1 MRRFNLAVVQLA
13 VLFLLAADARA
24 DSVPDW
30 VRATLESAGR
40 YDKNA
45 PFVVLLDERMT
56 TVKDNGKAETRSR
69 YVVRVLTQEGRLAAR
84 REIQYDSQT
93 KISDL
98 HAWHLRADQK
108 VFELETDK
116 VIEQSIPD
124 DLYNEIRSKVVRFG
138 EVDIGSVVA
147 FEWVQK
153 EKPLVNQDYHFFQTG
168 SPVVTSRYQL
178 NLPAG
183 WRVESFVF
191 NHQPIKPVVTA
202 NSYTWQLQDLV
213 AIKQDVWT
221 PEVTTLSPCVAVS
234 YFPPGG
240 AKKRTFSTWQ
250 DVSRWA
256 EQLMQ
261 RQLRAPLVVQAKAEE
276 LTSGLGTEFD
286 KVRAIGRWVQK
297 DIRYVSIQLGSV
309 GGYRPNAADAVL
321 TKGYGDCKDKSAL
334 MQAMLRSIGI
344 DSHIVLVFSGDP
356 IRVRSE
362 FPSPLQ
368 FNHAIIAVDMRSD
381 AGVMLGHPRL
391 GRLLFFDPT
400 DSVTPLGDLP
410 YYLQGSQGLVVKGE
424 VGDLVKL
431 PVRPE
436 ETNSVRRDI
445 AVRVEASGGIL
456 ADVKETFTGQ
466 LASVTRHKIA
476 SSSSEDY
483 AKEMSS
489 RVARDI
495 PGAVVSGLKIN
506 KDASPDEPLVFEYTI
521 KANNYANR
529 LGRLL
534 VIRPVLVWVQQ
545 SPVFTRAEREIPVM
559 FEMKSVKED
568 TIKITLPGGFKLDE
582 VPSNTEIKRD
592 FGEFNL
598 SYRTSERQVIV
609 QRRLAISKQMV
620 PAAEYAEI
628 KKFFDHA
635 QSASQ
640 SSIVLVSQ

>member
-1 MRRFNLAVVQLA
+1 MRRFTLPAIQLA
-13 VLFLLAADARA
+13 VLFLLAGDARA

-30 VRATLESAGR
+30 VRATLEGTAA
-40 YDKNA
+40 YDKGV
-45 PFVVLLDERMT
+45 PYIVLLDERVT
-56 TVKDNGKAETRSR
+56 TVKDNGKAETRAR
-69 YVVRVLTQEGRLAAR
+69 YIVRVLTQEGRLAAR

-98 HAWHLRADQK
+98 HAWHLRVDQK
-108 VFELETDK
+108 VFELESDK

-124 DLYNEIRSKVVRFG
+124 DLYSEIRSKVVRFG

-191 NHQPIKPVVTA
+191 NHQPIKPVVTG
-202 NSYTWQLQDLV
+202 NSYTWQLQELS
-213 AIKQDVWT
+213 AIKEDVWT
-221 PEVTTLSPCVAVS
+221 PEMTTLSPCVAVS

-240 AKKRTFSTWQ
+240 ARKRTFSSWQ

-261 RQLRAPLVVQAKAEE
+261 RPIRAPLVVEAKAEE
-276 LTSGLGTEFD
+276 LTSGLGSEFE

-297 DIRYVSIQLGSV
+297 DIRYVSIQLGAI
-309 GGYRPNAADAVL
+309 GGYRPNAPDAVL
-321 TKGYGDCKDKSAL
+321 RKGYGDCKDKSAL
-334 MQAMLRSIGI
+334 MQAMLRAVGI

-356 IRVRSE
+356 IKVRPE

-368 FNHAIIAVDMRSD
+368 FNHTIVAVDMKSD
-381 AGVMLGHPRL
+381 SGVMLGHPRL

-410 YYLQGSQGLVVKGE
+410 YYLQGSYGLVVKGE
-424 VGDLVKL
+424 TGDLVKL

-436 ETNSVRRDI
+436 EANSVRRDL
-445 AVRVEASGGIL
+445 AVQVEASGEIL
-456 ADVKETFTGQ
+456 AEVKETFTGQ
-466 LASVTRHKIA
+466 LASVARHKIE
-476 SSSSEDY
+476 SSSPEEY
-483 AKEMSS
+483 TKEVCS

-495 PGAVVSGLKIN
+495 PGAVVNDLKIN
-506 KDASPDEPLVFEYTI
+506 RDSSPDEPLVFEYTI
-521 KANNYANR
+521 KASNYGNR

-545 SPVFTRAEREIPVM
+545 SPVFTRAEREFPVL

-568 TIKITLPGGFKLDE
+568 MIRITLPEGFKLDE
-582 VPSNTEIKRD
+582 VPSNTEIKCG

-598 SYRTSERQVIV
+598 SYRANDRQVVV
-609 QRRLAISKQMV
+609 QRRLAINKQMV

-628 KKFFDHA
+628 KKFFDNA

-640 SSIVLVSQ
+640 SSLVLVSK